1 MTGPRALPPR
11 LRAPLRRTAVSL
23 AALACAAAAAALPQP
38 AAGASAHRAMR
49 DVLVVGNSYDGT
61 ADLID
66 QRTLRRLG
74 RPLDLIPDG
83 STPRDPGK
91 AATYPAV
98 IRARGEL
105 NYAQEVALS
114 PGGRTLYV
122 SRGYLGDVAAFDLAT
137 RRLRWRVDLPSVRA
151 DHLAVSPDGRRLFA
165 TSLPGTRV
173 YAIDTRSHAI
183 AGSYEAGDYPHVLAF
198 SPDGRELLSG
208 SLGDQL
214 APFGADR
221 GSHLLTVADPRTLRV
236 LRTYRFGA
244 GVRPFAF
251 VPRTHDVVL
260 QLSYF
265 SGFTELD
272 LRTGR
277 TVRTVA
283 LPLSPPALALPKDQY
298 PNKAA
303 HHGIAVSGD
312 GRLVCDAGTISGY
325 VALVPLVHPRRR
337 TLIPVAPAPGE
348 AVTSTDGRR
357 CFVADRGPTALHRG
371 HVGLREGDA
380 VSVISYA
387 RRREVRRLRAG
398 VHPQSEAVGRV
409 PRAVL
414 RAGHFTR

>member
-1 MTGPRALPPR
+1 M
-11 LRAPLRRTAVSL
+11 
-23 AALACAAAAAALPQP
+23 
-38 AAGASAHRAMR
+38 
-49 DVLVVGNSYDGT
+49 
-61 ADLID
+61 
-66 QRTLRRLG
+66 
-74 RPLDLIPDG
+74 
-83 STPRDPGK
+83 
-91 AATYPAV
+91 
-98 IRARGEL
+98 
-105 NYAQEVALS
+105 
-114 PGGRTLYV
+114 
-122 SRGYLGDVAAFDLAT
+122 
-137 RRLRWRVDLPSVRA
+137 
-151 DHLAVSPDGRRLFA
+151 
-165 TSLPGTRV
+165 
-173 YAIDTRSHAI
+173 
-183 AGSYEAGDYPHVLAF
+183 LAF

-214 APFGADR
+214 APFGADH

-283 LPLSPPALALPKDQY
+283 LPLSPAALALPKDQY

-325 VALVPLVHPRRR
+325 VALVPLAHPRRR

-357 CFVADRGPTALHRG
+357 CFVADRGPDRAAPR
-371 HVGLREGDA
+371 
-380 VSVISYA
+380 A
-387 RRREVRRLRAG
+387 RRPARGRRRLGDLLRRGGGRSAGVRAG

-414 RAGHFTR
+414 RAGRFTG